1 LLLGKR
7 EALESALWAAVVA
20 LRERSDLS
28 RRIVK
33 RLEAT
38 GRRSQLEHYMQDIAA
53 TEQRADM
60 LRGLI
65 DDLVQE
71 IPARGTEG
79 NADVESA

>member
-1 LLLGKR
+1 
-7 EALESALWAAVVA
+7 VVA

-38 GRRSQLEHYMQDIAA
+38 GRQSQLDRYLQDIAA
-53 TEQRADM
+53 TEHGAEM
-60 LRGLI
+60 LRDLI

-71 IPARGTEG
+71 IPSRGHEG
-79 NADVESA
+79 SADVDSA